1 MEGLNS
7 RNCLGVEVRGEQ
19 RLEKQRSG
27 GKWEGTKGET
37 RGAQRSE
44 RRMSDGK
51 QGKVRKAGII
61 WAGSEWKA
69 EVRWETEERWMS
81 RGC

>member
-19 RLEKQRSG
+19 RSEKQKSG
-27 GKWEGTKGET
+27 GKWEGTKGKT

-44 RRMSDGK
+44 R
-51 QGKVRKAGII
+51 QAY
-61 WAGSEWKA
+61 
-69 EVRWETEERWMS
+69 VRWETGE
-81 RGC
+81 G